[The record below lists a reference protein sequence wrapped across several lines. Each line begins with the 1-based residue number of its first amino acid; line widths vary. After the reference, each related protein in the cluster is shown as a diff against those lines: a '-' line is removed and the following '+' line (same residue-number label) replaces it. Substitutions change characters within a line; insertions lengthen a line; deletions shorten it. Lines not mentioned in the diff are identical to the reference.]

1 VPNSVPANR
10 SISILWSGPSFCA
23 ANLGKNDSFGMPA
36 VCGQDSQRRKTWRSS
51 RRAADK
57 VQSSSLV
64 INLKAAK
71 QIGRTIPPNVL
82 LRADKVIK

>member
-36 VCGQDSQRRKTWRSS
+36 VCGQDSQRRKNLEIFPSSS
-51 RRAADK
+51 R
-57 VQSSSLV
+57 QSSSLV